1 MASLEIIVHASSG
14 RYAVTIG
21 AGVRKKLPEIVG
33 ALSPQRV
40 AVVADQALAESHL
53 PTVASLVPGEVHTV
67 TFPGGEG
74 HKNLASVAR
83 LLEFLAERNFTRSDL
98 VVALGGGITGDVA
111 GFTAA
116 TYLRGIRVIQMP
128 TTFLSAIDSSVGGKT
143 GVNLPQG
150 KNLCGAFWQ
159 PSAVLCDVDFL
170 QTLPRRILLDG
181 VAEAVKCGMI
191 RDEALFELL
200 EKPDALETSLEEVIA
215 RCVALKADVVAGDEF
230 DRGDRALLNFGHT
243 IGHAVE
249 KCTNFAIPHGQAVA
263 IGMVRMT
270 QIAEAQGWCA
280 PGCAERLCAVLRHYE
295 LPTEV
300 PGDWQALLATMAHD
314 KKRSGDT
321 LTIVT
326 PERIGH
332 CVRRTIALSEWGR
345 L

>member
-1 MASLEIIVHASSG
+1 MTAREIIVNVSSG
-14 RYAVTIG
+14 RYVVSIG
-21 AGVRKKLPEIVG
+21 AGVRKQLPEVVAG
-33 ALSPQRV
+33 LSPHRV
-40 AVVADQALAESHL
+40 AIVADQALAKTHL
-53 PTVASLVPGEVHTV
+53 PVVASLLSGEAHTV
-67 TFPGGEG
+67 TFPGGEE
-74 HKNLASVAR
+74 HKTLDSVAR

-111 GFTAA
+111 GFAAA
-116 TYLRGIRVIQMP
+116 TYLRGIRVVQMP

-159 PSAVLCDVDFL
+159 PSAVLCDTDFL

-191 RDEALFELL
+191 RDMALFELL
-200 EKPDALETSLEEVIA
+200 EKPGALENSLEEVIA

-249 KCTNFAIPHGQAVA
+249 KCTDFAIPHGQAVA
-263 IGMVRMT
+263 IGMARMT
-270 QIAEAQGWCA
+270 RIAEARGWCE
-280 PGCAERLCAVLRHYE
+280 PGCAERLFAVLQHYE
-295 LPTEV
+295 LPTDI
-300 PGDWQALLATMAHD
+300 PCDWQALLAAMAHD
-314 KKRSGDT
+314 KKCSGDT

-326 PERIGH
+326 PERIGC
-332 CVRRTIALSEWGR
+332 CVRRTIAFSEWTQ